1 VAREVLDQNGISGRK
16 VVLAELRGVDPC
28 KLCAANGLGLTAADA
43 AAKETDTDD
52 FFGVGVFDLAEE
64 SADIDFESELFAQ
77 FAGKAGFPG
86 FTPLAFPAREFP
98 EAAQVLVRKP
108 PGDQK
113 PALAE
118 DQSGGDLDGDHRP
131 MLL

>member
-1 VAREVLDQNGISGRK
+1 MAALPFGYRLARSRSGRRRILPPIEVAREVLDQNGISGRK

-86 FTPLAFPAREFP
+86 FTPLAFPA
-98 EAAQVLVRKP
+98 
-108 PGDQK
+108 
-113 PALAE
+113 
-118 DQSGGDLDGDHRP
+118 
-131 MLL
+131 